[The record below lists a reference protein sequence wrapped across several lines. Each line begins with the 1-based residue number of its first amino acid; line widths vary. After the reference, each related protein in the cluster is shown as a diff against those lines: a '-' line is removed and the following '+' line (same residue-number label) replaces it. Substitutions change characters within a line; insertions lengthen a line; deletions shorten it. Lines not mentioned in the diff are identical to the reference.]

1 MYRMPPMPPQPMMP
15 PGNQNMNNMN
25 SMNNM
30 NQGGP
35 GPSKP
40 LFPAAAQVSMVQD
53 YKQCHMF
60 TGSCNNYGVGKSCI
74 HLQHSD
80 NFSKAQSCDTL
91 AMANSSVYFAGGGSP
106 RSGWGLAH
114 GSRMW
119 CPLPF
124 RLAAAHQVRGDCK
137 KNENDFLAVIP

>member
-91 AMANSSVYFAGGGSP
+91 AMANSCVLCWGGGHPEVDEVLHMEVGCDVLYHSDWQLHTKLGVTA
-106 RSGWGLAH
+106 RK
-114 GSRMW
+114 MKMT
-119 CPLPF
+119 F
-124 RLAAAHQVRGDCK
+124 
-137 KNENDFLAVIP
+137 